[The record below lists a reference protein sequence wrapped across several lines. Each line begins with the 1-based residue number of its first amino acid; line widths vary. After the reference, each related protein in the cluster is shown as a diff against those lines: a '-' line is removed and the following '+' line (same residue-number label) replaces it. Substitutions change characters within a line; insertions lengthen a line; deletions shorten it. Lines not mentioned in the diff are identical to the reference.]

1 MTLHSADENW
11 TMGTFNPKTHKVVP
25 IESVVI
31 DGFSKG
37 DIYRASLYAASWAR
51 EKMDPHFQNL
61 FCDISDQMLPLT
73 PPTPP
78 LSEPT
83 EFGTMVEA
91 DYHNTFGRTNS
102 LGQLISRARWV
113 KTPTHW
119 ISEFGNMRY
128 WSDLTNPT
136 LFERDSR

>member
-1 MTLHSADENW
+1 MTIHSADENW
-11 TMGTFNPKTHKVVP
+11 TVGTFNPKTHKVVP
-25 IESVVI
+25 IECVVI

-83 EFGTMVEA
+83 EFGVMVEA
-91 DYHNTFGRTNS
+91 DFHGRF
-102 LGQLISRARWV
+102 GQLISRARWV
-113 KTPTHW
+113 KTPFCW
-119 ISEFGNMRY
+119 LSEFSHTAL
-128 WSDLTNPT
+128 WSDLINPT
-136 LFERDSR
+136 LFERDSK